1 MTSYMDLLIE
11 KINELQDICNET
23 NIQNNIELP
32 QIVVIGS
39 QSSGKSSVLENIIG
53 RDILP
58 RGTGIV
64 TKRPL
69 VLQLIYNRSED
80 YAIFN
85 HLPKKKFFNFEEV
98 KNEILNE
105 TQRILKSKND
115 VSNIPITLKFYSSKV
130 LTLTLVDLPGLVR
143 VPTNNQPKDICSKIY
158 EMCKKYVSNKN
169 ALILA
174 VSAANADISNS
185 DALQLAR
192 EVDPSYERTI
202 GVLTK
207 IDLMDQ
213 GTDVIDILA
222 GRLIK
227 LNLGFVPVVNRGQS
241 DIDKK
246 KDIMTAL
253 VDEMSF
259 FENHP
264 AYKKNKNYCGT
275 KFLVSK
281 LHTILHE
288 HIKYCLPELQENI
301 NSSILELQKSLD
313 DLGCVNLSPREQLMK
328 IINDVSKK
336 FNNTLKGNFDSKNN
350 ELIGGARINYTFNSH
365 FASFVN
371 LIDPLENFNDEE
383 IRALLYNSNGSSS
396 NILFSHTAFEQLA
409 KSSIKLLK
417 PHSIKLITIIFN
429 ELVRIINTIVGSSVV
444 SRYPALNDMISTS
457 LIKMFKEN
465 AESTTKLVDS
475 FIEWNISYI
484 TTRHPDFLKWS
495 DIMMNN
501 YEGHNIDLMKTE
513 RIDFYKDMDKKV
525 TLDSIP
531 SVLKLHG
538 KTSYQESVEIG
549 IIKSMVVSYFD
560 IIKKIVIDQVPKAIM
575 HELVNKSENKIQE
588 RLFLEIYEKP
598 NLDEVMSESSEVVN
612 KRVKLKTTIKA
623 LKQAYDLICSL

>member
-1 MTSYMDLLIE
+1 MDLLIE
-11 KINELQDICNET
+11 KINELQDICHET

-69 VLQLIYNRSED
+69 VLQLIYTRSED
-80 YAIFN
+80 YAVFN
-85 HLPKKKFFNFEEV
+85 HMPKKQFFNFDEV

-105 TQRILKSKND
+105 TNRVLKSKND

-130 LTLTLVDLPGLVR
+130 LTLTLIDLPGLVR

-158 EMCKKYVSNKN
+158 DMCKKYVLNKN

-192 EVDPSYERTI
+192 EVDPNYERTI

-222 GRLIK
+222 GRLVK
-227 LNLGFVPVVNRGQS
+227 LSLGFVPVVNRGQY
-241 DIDKK
+241 DIERK
-246 KDIMTAL
+246 KDIVSAL
-253 VDEMSF
+253 KDEEAF
-259 FENHP
+259 FEGHP

-275 KFLVSK
+275 RFLVSK

-288 HIKYCLPELQENI
+288 HIKYCLPELQEKI
-301 NSSILELQKSLD
+301 NNTVLELQKNLD
-313 DLGCVNLSPREQLMK
+313 DLGCINLSPREQLMK
-328 IINDVSKK
+328 IINDISKR
-336 FNNTLKGNFDSKNN
+336 FNDSLKGNFDTKNN

-365 FASFVN
+365 FASFIN
-371 LIDPLENFNDEE
+371 LIDPLENIKDEE
-383 IRALLYNSNGSSS
+383 IRALLYNSSGSSS
-396 NILFSHTAFEQLA
+396 VILFSHTAFEQLA

-417 PHSIKLITIIFN
+417 PHSIKLVTIIFN
-429 ELVRIINTIVGSSVV
+429 ELVRITNTIVNTNTVT
-444 SRYPALNDMISTS
+444 RFPTLNDMISSS
-457 LIKMFKEN
+457 LIKLFKDN
-465 AESTTKLVDS
+465 AESTQKLVDS

-484 TTRHPDFLKWS
+484 STRHPDFIRWS
-495 DIMMNN
+495 DIMTKD
-501 YEGHNIDLMKTE
+501 YEGLNFDGMKNE
-513 RIDFYKDMDKKV
+513 KIDFYKDMDKKI

-531 SVLKLHG
+531 SILKLQG
-538 KTSYQESVEIG
+538 KTTYQEGVEIG

-588 RLFLEIYEKP
+588 RLFLDIYDKS
-598 NLDEVMSESSEVVN
+598 NLDEVMAESSEIAD
-612 KRVKLKTTIKA
+612 KRAKLEVTIKA